1 MKPWHAVALAT
12 FASFGLGGVAVHTL
26 YAHAKPPIYLV
37 SEIEPVDV
45 DVYMKEYASKAQSI
59 IKAAGGRFLAS
70 SQTAVAIE
78 GEAPTSRVAITIW
91 DSTEQIQTWRSLQG
105 FKDLQLLR
113 KKAAKFRSFAAE
125 ALPR

>member
-1 MKPWHAVALAT
+1 MKSWHATTLAT
-12 FASFGLGGVAVHTL
+12 FVSFGLGGGAVHTL
-26 YAHAKPPIYLV
+26 YAQAKPPVYLV
-37 SEIEPVDV
+37 SEIEPADV
-45 DVYMKEYASKAQSI
+45 DIYTKEYASKAQSI

-91 DSTEQIQTWRSLQG
+91 DSTEQIQTWRGSQG
-105 FKDLQLLR
+105 FKDLQSLR
-113 KKAAKFRSFAAE
+113 EKAAKFRSFAVE